1 MHNDIA
7 CKPYEL
13 KKYLDYSNE
22 RKKQSL
28 QRQIEHRKNSV
39 EKLNRQLTQLDSSW
53 AQHNQ
58 ADMQNAAEVIQMCQ
72 PMVEDSI
79 RQVYT

>member
-1 MHNDIA
+1 MIKYVN
-7 CKPYEL
+7 L

-28 QRQIEHRKNSV
+28 QRQIEHKKNSI
-39 EKLNRQLTQLDSSW
+39 KMLNRQLTQLDSSW
-53 AQHNQ
+53 AQMNQ

-72 PMVEDSI
+72 PMLEDSI
-79 RQVYT
+79 RQVYK